1 MKTVYVY
8 DKETKL
14 FLYPRLLA
22 DDDNTIIENS
32 TEKPVPEGLWGKI
45 KWTGQDWIGQTRE
58 EYEASLPKRDAKP
71 SAMQQT
77 LNVLGQ
83 QVATLTAENQQ
94 LKETLKSGNEATQ
107 QLGMQVATLIAKDS
121 TTNGGTN

>member
-14 FLYPRLLA
+14 FLHPRLLA

-45 KWTGQDWIGQTRE
+45 KWTGQGWIGQTRE

-71 SAMQQT
+71 SQS
-77 LNVLGQ
+77 
-83 QVATLTAENQQ
+83 QQ
-94 LKETLKSGNEATQ
+94 LLMTQ
-107 QLGMQVATLIAKDS
+107 QANITELQKTVMAQQSTVTQMQNMIMTQQSEITQLKK
-121 TTNGGTN
+121 GGNQ

>member
-14 FLYPRLLA
+14 FLHPRLLS

-58 EYEASLPKRDAKP
+58 EYEASLPKHDAKP
-71 SAMQQT
+71 SQS
-77 LNVLGQ
+77 
-83 QVATLTAENQQ
+83 QQ
-94 LKETLKSGNEATQ
+94 LLMTQ
-107 QLGMQVATLIAKDS
+107 QANITELQKTVMAQQSSTVQMQKLIMTQQAEIAQLKKGS
-121 TTNGGTN
+121 N